1 MRQGGDS
8 LIKTSVAPV
17 YGASPIIDPLAEGG
31 GVSGFELKKTN
42 ELDEENEKKL
52 MNLMKKMKRHESR
65 LKNKLSETTS
75 VSSSSNSTLKRT
87 STRKDVPCEVS
98 KLP

>member
-42 ELDEENEKKL
+42 EL
-52 MNLMKKMKRHESR
+52 MANLTKKMKRHESR

-75 VSSSSNSTLKRT
+75 VSSSSNSTPKRT

>member
-42 ELDEENEKKL
+42 ELDEENEKA
-52 MNLMKKMKRHESR
+52 RV
-65 LKNKLSETTS
+65 TT
-75 VSSSSNSTLKRT
+75 
-87 STRKDVPCEVS
+87 
-98 KLP
+98 